1 MSDLDY
7 NALKDLGVTVK
18 GRELF
23 RTVAPMYVH
32 DNGDGTYDIKGVFVR
47 RASQKKPS
55 SRPWRNWPTPSPTT
69 ERVLFSLH
77 GSCTG
82 ICFLGAV
89 LCADGGGHPGVFR
102 SN

>member
-47 RASQKKPS
+47 KGLTKEALIK
-55 SRPWRNWPTPSPTT
+55 TL
-69 ERVLFSLH
+69 EEL
-77 GSCTG
+77 
-82 ICFLGAV
+82 
-89 LCADGGGHPGVFR
+89 ADTIT
-102 SN
+102 ND